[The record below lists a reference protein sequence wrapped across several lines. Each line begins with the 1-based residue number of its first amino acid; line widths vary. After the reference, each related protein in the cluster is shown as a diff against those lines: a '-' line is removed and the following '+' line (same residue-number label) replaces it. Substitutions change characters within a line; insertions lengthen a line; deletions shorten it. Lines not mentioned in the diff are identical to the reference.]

1 MTLPFDTISIEQV
14 AKYPRPGMAVPGVV
28 RFTPDNKAVTYV
40 FSAEGNLIRSL
51 WRYEIA
57 TGERRIIAGP
67 PAASTSEA
75 QLSREEELRRERARL
90 RDLGVTNYEFAAK
103 AERETLLI
111 PGGGK
116 LLAAI
121 DGGEPAEVP
130 GCDGALDPRLSP
142 DGTRVA
148 FVRDNEVWVADV
160 PGGMPRQL
168 TAGAGDALTNGV
180 AEFIAAEELDRDRGF
195 WWSPDGTRI
204 AFIQADS
211 GHIPEY
217 PIVHQGTDEPE
228 VEPHRYPFAGKANA
242 ILRLGVVPAEGG
254 PAQWLDTGPET
265 DQYIARVAW
274 RPDGVLTAQLL
285 SRDQK
290 ETRLIAFEAEGP
302 RTLIE
307 ERSEPWY
314 NLSHDT
320 RFLESGEILWSS
332 ERTGFRHLELRSANG
347 ELVREL
353 TSGSW
358 MVTRVIDVDERGR
371 WVYFNAT
378 REGPTQRHIYRVSL
392 DGGEVEQLTTRAG
405 VHGGALSPDGSML
418 LRFDSSRS
426 FAPRVTL
433 VEADSGA
440 PLATLFANDGAT
452 AEELG
457 LTPPELVTL
466 PAADGATELHGA
478 IYWPPNANAGE
489 RLPLVVSVYGG
500 PHAQRVIDDWVM
512 TVDLR
517 AQYLARRGF
526 AVFVLDNRGSANRG
540 MAFEAAIHLN
550 MGDVEVRDQ
559 AAGVR
564 WLAEQGRIDPGR
576 VGIYGWSYGGYMT
589 LMALARAPEVFSA
602 GVAGAPVT
610 HWDGYDTGYT
620 ERYMSTPQSNPE
632 GYRVSSVMAHVDGIR
647 APLLIVHGMIDEN
660 VHFRH
665 TARLMVALAAAQKPY
680 ELLAYP
686 EERHMPRD
694 AKGLAYQERR
704 VLEFLERA
712 LAR

>member
-14 AKYPRPGMAVPGVV
+14 AKYPRPGMAVPGLV
-28 RFTPDNKAVTYV
+28 RFTPDSTGVTYV
-40 FSAEGNLIRSL
+40 YSAEGNLIRSL
-51 WRYEIA
+51 WRYDIA
-57 TGERRIIAGP
+57 TGQRRILAGP
-67 PAASTSEA
+67 PAASTDESA
-75 QLSREEELRRERARL
+75 LSREEELRRERARL
-90 RDLGVTNYEFAAK
+90 RDLGVTSYEFAAK

-116 LLAAI
+116 LLVAI
-121 DGGEPAEVP
+121 AGAEPVEIP

-160 PGGMPRQL
+160 PGGNPRQL
-168 TAGAGDALTNGV
+168 TAGASETVTNGV

-204 AFIQADS
+204 AFVQADS
-211 GHIPEY
+211 SHIPEY
-217 PIVHQGTDEPE
+217 PIVHQGKDEPE
-228 VEPHRYPFAGKANA
+228 VERHRYPFAGKANA
-242 ILRLGVVPAEGG
+242 LVRLGVVGVEGG
-254 PAQWLDTGPET
+254 PAHWMDIGSET
-265 DQYIARVAW
+265 DIYIARVAW
-274 RPDGVLTAQLL
+274 RPDNVLTAQLL

-290 ETRLIAFEAEGP
+290 DLWLIAFEADGP
-302 RTLIE
+302 RGLVE
-307 ERSEPWY
+307 EHGEPWI

-332 ERTGFRHLELRSANG
+332 ERTGFRHLELRDATG
-347 ELVREL
+347 APIRQL
-353 TSGSW
+353 TGGDW
-358 MVTRVIDVDERGR
+358 MVTRVVDVDEHGR

-378 REGPTQRHIYRVSL
+378 REGAVERHIYRVSL
-392 DGGEVEQLTTRAG
+392 DGGDVEQLTTRAG
-405 VHGGALSPDGSML
+405 VHGATLSADGTLM
-418 LRFDSSRS
+418 LRFDSSRA

-440 PLATLFANDGAT
+440 PVATLFTNDGAT
-452 AEELG
+452 AVELG
-457 LTPPELVTL
+457 LEPPELVTV
-466 PAADGATELHGA
+466 PAADGQTPLHGA
-478 IYWPPNANAGE
+478 IYWPPSARAGE
-489 RLPLVVSVYGG
+489 KLPLVVSVYGG

-517 AQYLARRGF
+517 AQYLARQGF

-540 MAFEAAIHLN
+540 LDFEAAIHLN
-550 MGDVEVRDQ
+550 MGDIEVRDQ

-564 WLAEQGRIDPGR
+564 WLVEQGRIDPER

-589 LMALARAPEVFSA
+589 LMALARAPEVFRA

-620 ERYMSTPQSNPE
+620 ERYMGTPQSNPD
-632 GYRVSSVMAHVDGIR
+632 GYRVSSVMAHVDGLG

-665 TARLMVALAAAQKPY
+665 TARLMVAMAAAQKPY

-694 AKGLAYQERR
+694 AKGLEYQERR

-712 LAR
+712 LGR

>member
-1 MTLPFDTISIEQV
+1 MTLPFETISIEQV
-14 AKYPRPGMAVPGVV
+14 ARYPRPGMSVPGVV
-28 RFTPDNKAVTYV
+28 RFTPDCRAVTYV
-40 FSAEGNLIRSL
+40 YSAEGNLIRSL

-90 RDLGVTNYEFAAK
+90 RDLGVTSYEFAPK
-103 AERETLLI
+103 AGRETLLI

-116 LLAAI
+116 LLVAI
-121 DGGEPAEVP
+121 DGGDTAEIP
-130 GCDGALDPRLSP
+130 GCEGALDPRLSP
-142 DGTRVA
+142 DGMRVA
-148 FVRDNEVWVADV
+148 FVRNNEVWVASV
-160 PGGMPRQL
+160 PGGGPRQL
-168 TAGAGDALTNGV
+168 TEGAGEAVTNGV

-211 GHIPEY
+211 RHIPEY
-217 PIVHQGTDEPE
+217 PIVHQGTNEPE

-242 ILRLGVVPAEGG
+242 ILRLGIVPAEGG
-254 PAQWLDTGPET
+254 RGQWLDTGED

-290 ETRLIAFEAEGP
+290 ASRLVAFEAAGP
-302 RTLIE
+302 RVLIE
-307 ERSEPWY
+307 ERGEPWY

-332 ERTGFRHLELRSANG
+332 ESSGFRHLELRTATG
-347 ELVREL
+347 ELDKEL
-353 TSGSW
+353 TGGDW

-371 WVYFNAT
+371 WVYFSAT

-478 IYWPPNANAGE
+478 IYWPPNAGE

-526 AVFVLDNRGSANRG
+526 AVFVVDNRGSANRG
-540 MAFEAAIHLN
+540 LAFEAAIHLN
-550 MGDVEVRDQ
+550 MGDIEVRDQ
-559 AAGVR
+559 TAGVR
-564 WLAEQGRIDPGR
+564 WLAAQGRIDPAR

-589 LMALARAPEVFSA
+589 LMALARAPEVFAA

-620 ERYMSTPQSNPE
+620 ERYMSTPQGNPE
-632 GYRVSSVMAHVDGIR
+632 GYRVSSVMAHVEGIR

-694 AKGLAYQERR
+694 AKGLEYQERR

-712 LAR
+712 LAE

>member
-1 MTLPFDTISIEQV
+1 MTLPFETISIEQV
-14 AKYPRPGMAVPGVV
+14 ARYPRPGMSVPGVV
-28 RFTPDNKAVTYV
+28 RFTPDSRAVTYV
-40 FSAEGNLIRSL
+40 YSAEGNLIRSL
-51 WRYEIA
+51 WRFEIA

-90 RDLGVTNYEFAAK
+90 RDLGVTSYEFAAK
-103 AERETLLI
+103 AARETLLI

-121 DGGEPAEVP
+121 DGGEPAEIP
-130 GCDGALDPRLSP
+130 GCEGALDPRLSP

-148 FVRDNEVWVADV
+148 FVRGNEVWVASV
-160 PGGMPRQL
+160 PGGEPRQL
-168 TAGAGDALTNGV
+168 TEGAGDALTNGV

-195 WWSPDGTRI
+195 WWSPDGTWI

-211 GHIPEY
+211 RHIPEY

-228 VEPHRYPFAGKANA
+228 VEPHRYPFAGKSNA
-242 ILRLGVVPAEGG
+242 ILRLGIVPAEGG
-254 PAQWLDTGPET
+254 PAQWLEAGED

-274 RPDGVLTAQLL
+274 RPDGVLAAQLL

-290 ETRLIAFEAEGP
+290 ASRLVAFEAAGP
-302 RTLIE
+302 RVLIE
-307 ERSEPWY
+307 ERGEPWY

-332 ERTGFRHLELRSANG
+332 ERSGFRHLELRAATG
-347 ELVREL
+347 ELTRQL
-353 TSGSW
+353 TSGDW

-440 PLATLFANDGAT
+440 PLATLFANEGAT

-478 IYWPPNANAGE
+478 VYWPPDASAGE

-540 MAFEAAIHLN
+540 LAFEAAIHLN
-550 MGDVEVRDQ
+550 MGDIEVRDQ

-564 WLAEQGRIDPGR
+564 WLAGQGRIDPAR
-576 VGIYGWSYGGYMT
+576 VAIYGWSYGGYMT
-589 LMALARAPEVFSA
+589 LMALARAPEVFGA

-620 ERYMSTPQSNPE
+620 ERYMSTPQGNPE
-632 GYRVSSVMAHVDGIR
+632 GYRVSSVMAHVEGIR

-686 EERHMPRD
+686 EERHMPRE
-694 AKGLAYQERR
+694 AKGLEYQERR

-712 LAR
+712 LAE